1 MKRNQGG
8 SGVGQGGASGLRLS
22 GGRRL
27 LSPPGLVARPT
38 ASRVRLAVMNLVADQ
53 LPGCRWLDLCCGSGV
68 MACEALL
75 RGAALAVAVE
85 QDRRVAAVA
94 RANLEAVGQKRARVI
109 CQEARRWLVSGP
121 ASEENRFDLIYLD
134 PPWPADLHGPLTEA
148 IAAGGWLAP
157 GGTLIWECD
166 STAPPALPV
175 GWRECRRRAYGGSTV
190 VLLELARPED
200 GKSDPEGAPMQN
212 KSQTDKISS

>member
-1 MKRNQGG
+1 MKRNLGAGG
-8 SGVGQGGASGLRLS
+8 LASRGGGGLRPSSGGGLRLS

-38 ASRVRLAVMNLVADQ
+38 AARVRLAVMNLVADQ

-85 QDRRVAAVA
+85 QDRRIAAVA
-94 RANLEAVGQKRARVI
+94 RANLAAVGQERARVI
-109 CQEARRWLVSGP
+109 CQEARRWLAPGP
-121 ASEENRFDLIYLD
+121 ASEEHRFDLIYLD
-134 PPWPADLHGPLTEA
+134 PPWPAGLHGPLTEA
-148 IAAGGWLAP
+148 VAAGGWLAP

-166 STAPPALPV
+166 STAPPALPA
-175 GWRECRRRAYGGSTV
+175 GWRERRRRSYGGSSV
-190 VLLELARPED
+190 VLLELAGPEA
-200 GKSDPEGAPMQN
+200 GNSDPRC
-212 KSQTDKISS
+212 

>member
-1 MKRNQGG
+1 MKRNQGAG
-8 SGVGQGGASGLRLS
+8 GLRLS

-38 ASRVRLAVMNLVADQ
+38 AARVRLAVMNLVADQ

-85 QDRRVAAVA
+85 QDRRIAAVA
-94 RANLEAVGQKRARVI
+94 RTNLAAVGQERARVI
-109 CQEARRWLVSGP
+109 CQEARRWLAPGP
-121 ASEENRFDLIYLD
+121 ASEANRFDLIYLD
-134 PPWPADLHGPLTEA
+134 PPWPAGLHGPLTEA
-148 IAAGGWLAP
+148 VAAGGWLAP

-166 STAPPALPV
+166 SKAPPALPA
-175 GWRECRRRAYGGSTV
+175 GWRERRRRSYGGSSV
-190 VLLELARPED
+190 VLLELVGPEA
-200 GKSDPEGAPMQN
+200 GNSDPPGGLQAKQC
-212 KSQTDKISS
+212 I

>member
-1 MKRNQGG
+1 MKRNQVAGG
-8 SGVGQGGASGLRLS
+8 LGPRGGGGLRLS

-85 QDRRVAAVA
+85 QDRRIAAVA
-94 RANLEAVGQKRARVI
+94 RANLEAVDQERARVI
-109 CQEARRWLVSGP
+109 CQEARRWLAPGP
-121 ASEENRFDLIYLD
+121 ATDGHRFDLIYLD
-134 PPWPADLHGPLTEA
+134 PPWPAGLHGPLTEA
-148 IAAGGWLAP
+148 VAAGGWLAP

-166 STAPPALPV
+166 STAPPALPA
-175 GWRECRRRAYGGSTV
+175 GWQERRRRTYGGSSV
-190 VLLELARPED
+190 VLLELKRPEQGNSNLQGD
-200 GKSDPEGAPMQN
+200 SKTNAKQD
-212 KSQTDKISS
+212 

>member
-1 MKRNQGG
+1 MKRNQGA
-8 SGVGQGGASGLRLS
+8 GGLAPRGGGGLRLS

-38 ASRVRLAVMNLVADQ
+38 AARVRLAVMNLVADQ

-85 QDRRVAAVA
+85 QDRRIAAVA
-94 RANLEAVGQKRARVI
+94 RANLEAVGQERAQVI
-109 CQEARRWLVSGP
+109 CQEARRWLAPGP
-121 ASEENRFDLIYLD
+121 ASEEQRFDLIYLD
-134 PPWPADLHGPLTEA
+134 PPWPAGLHGPLTEA
-148 IAAGGWLAP
+148 VARGGWLAP

-166 STAPPALPV
+166 SAAPPAPPA
-175 GWRECRRRAYGGSTV
+175 GWRERRRRRYGGSSV
-190 VLLELARPED
+190 VLLELA
-200 GKSDPEGAPMQN
+200 GPEG
-212 KSQTDKISS
+212 D